1 MRLISLSA
9 NKESFRTI
17 NFKEGGI
24 SIIAAKQKTKSK
36 KKTYNSVGK
45 SLSIA
50 LIHFCLG
57 SNYISD
63 FGKKLKDW
71 EFYLKFE
78 IDGKSYLSKRLT
90 SLEFKN
96 RIFLND
102 EELALKDF
110 NKKMGSLVFN
120 LDETMP
126 YVSFRGLISRFI
138 RPRKSS
144 YSSYDSHIEKEK
156 PIIKQMNNSYLLG
169 LELDYVREKF
179 ELREKQKSILAI
191 KKNWETDPV
200 IKNTMNSSD
209 SDYRDIEINR
219 VELEVKKKK
228 LENNIKNFKLARDY
242 EEVRKRAD
250 VLTRKLRDLSNE
262 KALYEISVENIK
274 KSLRMK
280 PDVSSN
286 TIVNFYELAKVQ
298 LNDLVKK
305 RLSEVE
311 EFNEKILSNRIKKL
325 SEEKLE
331 FEKKIR
337 KLKERIKK
345 IAIERDEKL
354 KYISSHGVLEEFV
367 SMNNQ
372 LSEVKVSLSKINDYK
387 KVLKDYAEKLNELS
401 LAMTMENIRAN
412 EYLDDIQIF
421 IDEIIYKFKS
431 LSNEF
436 YNDKPA
442 GLTIAVNQGNNFNR
456 FDIEAS
462 ITSDSG
468 DGVGDVKTFCF
479 DWTLLKVKQNHNVKF
494 IVHDSRIT
502 DGLDSRQKATML
514 EVAYRETELNK
525 LQYIISL
532 NQNAID
538 DIEREMSEEQFKKNI
553 INNIVL
559 ELDDLSDENKLLG
572 IQVDLDY

>member
-24 SIIAAKQKTKSK
+24 SIIAARQKTINK

-71 EFYLKFE
+71 EFYLEFE
-78 IDGKSYLSKRLT
+78 IGGKSYLSKRLT

-144 YSSYDSHIEKEK
+144 YSSYDSHIVKEK

-209 SDYRDIEINR
+209 SDYRNIEINR

-367 SMNNQ
+367 VMNNQ

-412 EYLDDIQIF
+412 EYLDDIQVF
-421 IDEIIYKFKS
+421 IDKIIYKFKS

-525 LQYIISL
+525 FQYIISL
-532 NQNAID
+532 NQNAIN
-538 DIEREMSEEQFKKNI
+538 DIEREMSEEQFKENI
-553 INNIVL
+553 TNNIVL